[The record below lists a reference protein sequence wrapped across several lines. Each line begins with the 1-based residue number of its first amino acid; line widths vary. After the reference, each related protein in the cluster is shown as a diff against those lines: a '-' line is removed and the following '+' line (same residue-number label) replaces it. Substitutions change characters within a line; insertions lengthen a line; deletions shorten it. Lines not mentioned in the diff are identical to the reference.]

1 LNPYLKTIILI
12 ITAMKNLLSL
22 FIFGFI
28 GFSLAAQDP
37 PEGGLQMQRTPD
49 VLIPIETN
57 NISLVFRVSSR
68 DKRLY
73 QAYFG
78 TKLAGLENL
87 KQTRDAGHQA
97 YATFGTDNLFEPAIR
112 ATHNDGNPSLELNYV
127 NVETENIRP
136 DVNLTR
142 IYLKDPQ
149 YPFMVTLFIKAF
161 TSEDV
166 IEQWAEIKHDEK
178 KPVIIFNYAS
188 SMLHFDAEKYFLTQF
203 HGDWAEEMKMQES
216 ELTAGIKILDSKLGT
231 RAHMY
236 QTPVFMLSLNE
247 KSDENNGQV
256 VAGTLG
262 WSGNFRFLFEV
273 DEKGSLRVISGIN
286 PFASEYSLEP
296 GKVFKTPSMIFTF
309 SDKGKGQAS
318 RNLHRWA
325 TKYGVLDGTGSR
337 LTLLNNW
344 EATGFN
350 FDEKKLTAVLD
361 DTKKMGLDLFLLD
374 DGWFANKY
382 PRNNDRAGLGDWQ
395 ENKAKL
401 PDGIG
406 YLVKEA
412 NARGVKFGIWIEP
425 EMVNPKSELYETH
438 PDWILKLPN
447 RPENYYRNQLVLDLT
462 NPKVQ
467 EFVYNVV
474 DGMLTANPG
483 IAFIK
488 WDCNRMMTNA
498 YSVYLK
504 NNQSHLY
511 IDYVN
516 SLYGVLERL
525 RQKYPHLPVML
536 CSGGGGRVDY
546 GALKYFTEFW
556 PSDNTD
562 AVERV
567 YIQWGYSFF
576 FPAVAV
582 CNHVTSWGSQ
592 SLKFRT
598 DVAMMGKMGY
608 DIEVDKMTENE
619 LKFSQNAVLTYNR
632 IKDII
637 YTGDLY
643 RLISPYEENRAVLM
657 YVNISKSRSILFG
670 YNLNVRFGET
680 LNRIKLQGLDPGKTY
695 RIHEINVS
703 NERRGPGMGM
713 GMGPGISENGR
724 TYTGDYLMNIG
735 LNIGSAAPLTSVV
748 YEISE

>member
-1 LNPYLKTIILI
+1 MTDMKKLFSLI
-12 ITAMKNLLSL
+12 IFYTIGLSL
-22 FIFGFI
+22 T
-28 GFSLAAQDP
+28 AQDP
-37 PEGGLQMQRTPD
+37 MGSPPPAGAQSQMQQARYL
-49 VLIPIETN
+49 LIPLSTN
-57 NISLVFRVSSR
+57 NMSLVYRVSER
-68 DKRLY
+68 DGRVY
-73 QAYFG
+73 QVYLG
-78 TKLAGLENL
+78 SKLNNPDDL
-87 KQTRDAGHQA
+87 KKIRDADHLA

-112 ATHNDGNPSLELNYV
+112 TTHNDGNPSLELNYV

-149 YPFMVTLFIKAF
+149 YPFVVTLFIKTFAI
-161 TSEDV
+161 EDV
-166 IEQWAEIKHDEK
+166 IEQWTEIKHDEK
-178 KPVIIFNYAS
+178 KPLTIFNYAS
-188 SMLHFDAEKYFLTQF
+188 SMLHFDAEKYYLTQF

-216 ELTAGIKILDSKLGT
+216 ELTSGIKILDSKLGT

-262 WSGNFRFLFEV
+262 WSGNFRFLFEA
-273 DEKGSLRVISGIN
+273 DEKGSLRLISGIN

-296 GKVFKTPSMIFTF
+296 GKVFRTPSMIFTY

-325 TKYGVLDGTGSR
+325 MKYGVLDGTGSR

-350 FDEKKLTAVLD
+350 FDEKKLTGILD
-361 DTKKMGLDLFLLD
+361 DTKKMGLDVFLLD

-401 PDGIG
+401 PDGLG

-412 NARGVKFGIWIEP
+412 DARGVKFGIWIEP

-447 RPENYYRNQLVLDLT
+447 RPEHYYRNQLVLDLT

-467 EFVYNVV
+467 EFVYSVV

-483 IAFIK
+483 IVFIK

-504 NNQSHLY
+504 DKQSHLY

-516 SLYGVLERL
+516 SLYSVLERL

-556 PSDNTD
+556 ASDNTD
-562 AVERV
+562 PLERI
-567 YIQWGYSFF
+567 YIQWGYSYF
-576 FPAVAV
+576 FPAISV
-582 CNHVTSWGSQ
+582 CNHVTSWGKQ

-608 DIEVDKMTENE
+608 DIEVDKMTESE
-619 LKFSQNAVLTYNR
+619 LKFSQNAIVNYNR
-632 IKDII
+632 IKDVI
-637 YTGDLY
+637 YSGDLY

-657 YVNISKSRSILFG
+657 YVNNSRSKAVLFG
-670 YNLNVRFGET
+670 YTLNARYGET
-680 LNRIKLQGLDPGKTY
+680 LNHVKLQGLDPEKTY
-695 RIHEINVS
+695 KVQEINVS
-703 NERRGPGMGM
+703 TERRGPVM
-713 GMGPGISENGR
+713 GMGPGISESGR
-724 TYTGDYLMNIG
+724 SYSGDYLMKTG
-735 LNIGSAAPLTSVV
+735 LNIGSNTPLTSVV
-748 YEISE
+748 YEITE

>member
-1 LNPYLKTIILI
+1 MKKLLSI
-12 ITAMKNLLSL
+12 ITICTL
-22 FIFGFI
+22 GFP
-28 GFSLAAQDP
+28 LTAQDLPAGGP
-37 PEGGLQMQRTPD
+37 PPPAGGQQMQQTPD
-49 VLIPIETN
+49 VFIPLDTKN
-57 NISLVFRVSSR
+57 TSLVLRVNGR
-68 DKRLY
+68 DGRLY
-73 QAYFG
+73 QSYFG
-78 TKLAGLENL
+78 PKLDTDNL
-87 KQTRDAGHQA
+87 KQTRDAGHLV
-97 YATFGTDNLFEPAIR
+97 YATFGTDNLFEPAVR
-112 ATHNDGNPSLELNYV
+112 ATHNDGNPSLELKFINQS
-127 NVETENIRP
+127 VEKSFGGKSGVT
-136 DVNLTR
+136 LSR
-142 IYLKDPQ
+142 IFLKDPV
-149 YPFMVTLFIKAF
+149 YPFEVTLNIK
-161 TSEDV
+161 TYDDEDV
-166 IEQWAEIKHDEK
+166 IEQWVEIKHTEK
-178 KPVIIFNYAS
+178 KPVTIFNYAS
-188 SMLHFDAEKYFLTQF
+188 SMLHFDAEKYWLTQF

-216 ELTAGIKILDSKLGT
+216 QLTAGIKILDTKLGT

-247 KSDENNGQV
+247 KSDENTGKV
-256 VAGTLG
+256 IAGTLG

-296 GKVFKTPSMIFTF
+296 GKVFRTPSMIFTY
-309 SDKGKGQAS
+309 SDQGKGQAS

-325 TKYGVLDGTGSR
+325 TKYGLLDGTGSR

-350 FDEKKLTAVLD
+350 FDEKKLSAILD
-361 DTKKMGLDLFLLD
+361 DTKKMGLDVFLLD

-401 PDGIG
+401 PNGLG

-412 NARGVKFGIWIEP
+412 DAKGVKFGIWIEP
-425 EMVNPKSELYETH
+425 EMVNPKSELYEIH
-438 PDWILKLPN
+438 PEWILKLPN
-447 RPENYYRNQLVLDLT
+447 RPEHYYRNQLVLDLT

-467 EFVYNVV
+467 EFVYSVV

-504 NNQSHLY
+504 DKQSHLY

-516 SLYGVLERL
+516 SLYSILERL

-556 PSDNTD
+556 ASDNTD
-562 AVERV
+562 ALERI
-567 YIQWGYSFF
+567 YIQWGYSYF
-576 FPAVAV
+576 FPAISV
-582 CNHVTSWGSQ
+582 CNHVTSWGKQ

-619 LKFSQNAVLTYNR
+619 LKFSQNAIATYNR
-632 IKDII
+632 IKDIV
-637 YTGDLY
+637 YGGDLY
-643 RLISPYEENRAVLM
+643 RLISPYEENRAVMM
-657 YVNISKSRSILFG
+657 YVNNTKNRAVLFG
-670 YNLNVRFGET
+670 YTLNARYGET
-680 LNRIKLQGLDPGKTY
+680 FNLVKLQGLDPARTY
-695 RIHEINVS
+695 KIQEINVS
-703 NERRGPGMGM
+703 NEGRRGPGMG
-713 GMGPGISENGR
+713 GPGMSQSGR
-724 TYTGDYLMNIG
+724 TFTGDYLMKVGINV
-735 LNIGSAAPLTSVV
+735 GSNTPLTSVV
-748 YEISE
+748 YEITE